1 MAFGCLYLFMGR
13 VRQTKSA
20 AMKKMMLLLVL
31 IMGPG
36 LGGETVALSKQA
48 RVLGVTEERLGARPV
63 HEYGT
68 EHQIN
73 AVNEKNYGNE
83 KRLLRIGPTNEVEMK
98 RLKLV
103 FLLVMSLGQYRTP
116 VH

>member
-1 MAFGCLYLFMGR
+1 M
-13 VRQTKSA
+13 
-20 AMKKMMLLLVL
+20 
-31 IMGPG
+31 
-36 LGGETVALSKQA
+36 
-48 RVLGVTEERLGARPV
+48 

-73 AVNEKNYGNE
+73 ALNEKSYGNE
-83 KRLLRIGPTNEVEMK
+83 KRLLRPGPTDEVEMK

>member
-1 MAFGCLYLFMGR
+1 
-13 VRQTKSA
+13 
-20 AMKKMMLLLVL
+20 MKKMMLLLVL

-36 LGGETVALSKQA
+36 LGGETVALSKQSRA
-48 RVLGVTEERLGARPV
+48 LGVTEERLGARPV

-116 VH
+116 VY